1 MSDRAEIRDRLALPG
16 DWIAV
21 ANEDL
26 TLLLPA
32 TERSRAVGLWPLVD
46 DGAGAEQVLDALISG
61 GVSALCP
68 FVLVDLTGSGTRV
81 LVRGEPTVRA
91 NAATGEVEVAAG
103 HRIWADEQLE
113 RVERIT
119 VELGAEGTEEFLLR
133 PGLCRV
139 GAVGW
144 GTDRAEPAVEAAVEA
159 AVVPTPAPTP
169 EPEVRPAPASDDG
182 GLPPVVRPIVKRP
195 EPPAPAPPTITPPTI
210 TPPVVAPP
218 VVAPSVP
225 PVPPSLPVEETTRVE
240 RKVDPELET
249 APIATSAPDQ
259 QWQEDVTTH
268 LPADDLQ
275 ARLEDDR
282 LEDDQFAGDVEEDI
296 IPFPRPAP
304 VAVGRLVFSHGLT
317 VDVADRPLVVG
328 RAPSVPRGH
337 RGGTPELITVP
348 SPLQEVSSTHVEF
361 RAGTG
366 IDHGS
371 VVVTDLGSTN
381 GTVVVEPG
389 GPTEDLRPGMPV
401 AVRPG
406 AAVDLGDGVQ
416 VRVTEP

>member
-1 MSDRAEIRDRLALPG
+1 M
-16 DWIAV
+16 
-21 ANEDL
+21 
-26 TLLLPA
+26 
-32 TERSRAVGLWPLVD
+32 
-46 DGAGAEQVLDALISG
+46 
-61 GVSALCP
+61 
-68 FVLVDLTGSGTRV
+68 
-81 LVRGEPTVRA
+81 
-91 NAATGEVEVAAG
+91 
-103 HRIWADEQLE
+103 
-113 RVERIT
+113 
-119 VELGAEGTEEFLLR
+119 
-133 PGLCRV
+133 
-139 GAVGW
+139 
-144 GTDRAEPAVEAAVEA
+144 
-159 AVVPTPAPTP
+159 
-169 EPEVRPAPASDDG
+169 
-182 GLPPVVRPIVKRP
+182 
-195 EPPAPAPPTITPPTI
+195 
-210 TPPVVAPP
+210 
-218 VVAPSVP
+218 
-225 PVPPSLPVEETTRVE
+225 E

-268 LPADDLQ
+268 LPADELQ
-275 ARLEDDR
+275 AQLADEQPAD
-282 LEDDQFAGDVEEDI
+282 DVEDDI

-389 GPTEDLRPGMPV
+389 GPPEDLRPGTPV

-416 VRVTEP
+416 VRVTEA